1 MQTDIWLTEEIT
13 YSERCP
19 ICSQPLKNGLTTCFS
34 CGFSTESPTGTS
46 VWIDPAVYE
55 FPHTSSR
62 RKPHQVSQEKKWQS
76 ARELT
81 QARRHPN
88 PNTPIP
94 QRASAQPSNA
104 TPGSIVNPQKRQSD
118 VTSSVEKQRKAQY
131 RGTPE
136 IVSQSS
142 VLQHVQKNSSV
153 WEYET
158 PASQTSISLPPHA
171 LSICEE
177 PTRPELAAQAK
188 VTQRLHSIDEITTVP
203 PQSRET
209 SISTSRSIIPVD
221 AQLEMITIHR
231 PDQHSTQI
239 ELSQDIYSSS
249 WTSGKATSSSQA
261 RLISSRK
268 RRKSSHLAVSLNP
281 IDRLRWWLLRPG
293 RIEFVLWLGGTILL
307 VAVTCVLLFVTAF
320 SFEWITPG
328 IINPATTNTSA
339 ASTGSEQQ
347 STTVATSKLVLTLI
361 DKGPILPGQSIDL
374 RGQGFSPL
382 GHIRFL
388 FDGTLQLFDQNGQSL
403 TQANA
408 HGVFVTTLVLDNNL
422 PWHSGPHFINAQD
435 ITSRRTAKLPIT
447 LSPAPIGKGTP
458 NTPVPS
464 YPPNVT
470 PPVQT
475 PIPIVPGGQPTPV
488 GQTPVPVTPTPHP
501 VTPTPTVGTTPITTP
516 TVGTTP
522 TAVPSVG
529 TTPGVTT
536 TVSTAT
542 GSGLGNALD
551 NTGDAY
557 LSKQLTHLN
566 PWVWLM
572 IACYCLSMTLLGIA
586 GVLHKRNQ

>member
-1 MQTDIWLTEEIT
+1 MDQLPA
-13 YSERCP
+13 SLAVSRRNL
-19 ICSQPLKNGLTTCFS
+19 QQVRLFGLTPQFM
-34 CGFSTESPTGTS
+34 
-46 VWIDPAVYE
+46 E
-55 FPHTSSR
+55 FPHTASR
-62 RKPHQVSQEKKWQS
+62 RKPHQVSQEKRWQS
-76 ARELT
+76 SRELHK
-81 QARRHPN
+81 ARRHPN
-88 PNTPIP
+88 PDTPIP

-104 TPGSIVNPQKRQSD
+104 TPGSVVNPQKRQSD
-118 VTSSVEKQRKAQY
+118 VTSGVEKQRKAQY

-136 IVSQSS
+136 IVSESS
-142 VLQHVQKNSSV
+142 VLQHVQKNSSA

-171 LSICEE
+171 LLICEE
-177 PTRPELAAQAK
+177 PTSPELAAQAK
-188 VTQRLHSIDEITTVP
+188 VTHRLHSIDEITTVP

-231 PDQHSTQI
+231 PDQNRTQI

-328 IINPATTNTSA
+328 IVNPATTNTSA

-422 PWHSGPHFINAQD
+422 PMA
-435 ITSRRTAKLPIT
+435 
-447 LSPAPIGKGTP
+447 
-458 NTPVPS
+458 
-464 YPPNVT
+464 
-470 PPVQT
+470 
-475 PIPIVPGGQPTPV
+475 
-488 GQTPVPVTPTPHP
+488 
-501 VTPTPTVGTTPITTP
+501 
-516 TVGTTP
+516 
-522 TAVPSVG
+522 
-529 TTPGVTT
+529 
-536 TVSTAT
+536 
-542 GSGLGNALD
+542 LGA
-551 NTGDAY
+551 AFY
-557 LSKQLTHLN
+557 
-566 PWVWLM
+566 
-572 IACYCLSMTLLGIA
+572 
-586 GVLHKRNQ
+586 

>member
-1 MQTDIWLTEEIT
+1 MQTDIWLAEEIT

-19 ICSQPLKNGLTTCFS
+19 LCRQPLKNGSTTCFS
-34 CGFSTESPTGTS
+34 CGFSTKSPTGTS
-46 VWIDPAVYE
+46 VWIDPAVYG
-55 FPHTSSR
+55 FSHTTSR
-62 RKPHQVSQEKKWQS
+62 INPHQVSQEKKWRS
-76 ARELT
+76 SRELNK
-81 QARRHPN
+81 ARRHPN

-104 TPGSIVNPQKRQSD
+104 TPGSIVNPQRRQSD

-131 RGTPE
+131 SGTPE
-136 IVSQSS
+136 IVSEST

-158 PASQTSISLPPHA
+158 PASQTSISLPPQA

-177 PTRPELAAQAK
+177 PTRPELTAQAK
-188 VTQRLHSIDEITTVP
+188 VTHRLHSIDEITTVP

-209 SISTSRSIIPVD
+209 SISTSRSIIPVH
-221 AQLEMITIHR
+221 AQLEMTTIHR
-231 PDQHSTQI
+231 PDQVSTQI
-239 ELSQDIYSSS
+239 ELSRDINSSS
-249 WTSGKATSSSQA
+249 WTSGRATSSSQA

-307 VAVTCVLLFVTAF
+307 VAVTCVLLFITAF

-328 IINPATTNTSA
+328 SVNSATTNTSA
-339 ASTGSEQQ
+339 ATTGSGQQ

-422 PWHSGPHFINAQD
+422 PWHSGSHFINAQD
-435 ITSRRTAKLPIT
+435 ITSKRTAKLSIT
-447 LSPAPIGKGTP
+447 LSPSPIGKSTP

-470 PPVQT
+470 PPVLT

-488 GQTPVPVTPTPHP
+488 GQTPVPVTPTP
-501 VTPTPTVGTTPITTP
+501 VTPTPTVGTTPIPTPTTP
-516 TVGTTP
+516 TV
-522 TAVPSVG
+522 VPSVG

-572 IACYCLSMTLLGIA
+572 IGCYCLSMMLLGIA

>member
-1 MQTDIWLTEEIT
+1 MQTDIWLTEGIT
-13 YSERCP
+13 YAERCP
-19 ICSQPLKNGLTTCFS
+19 LCSQPLKNGSTTCFS
-34 CGFSTESPTGTS
+34 CGFSTKSPTGTS
-46 VWIDPAVYE
+46 VWIDPAVYG

-62 RKPHQVSQEKKWQS
+62 RNPPQVSQEKKWQS

-81 QARRHPN
+81 QSRRHPN

-104 TPGSIVNPQKRQSD
+104 APGSTVNQHRRQND
-118 VTSSVEKQRKAQY
+118 ATCSVEKQRKANY
-131 RGTPE
+131 RGTPGMVPE
-136 IVSQSS
+136 SS
-142 VLQHVQKNSSV
+142 ALQHVQKNSSV

-158 PASQTSISLPPHA
+158 PVPQASISSPPNA
-171 LSICEE
+171 FLISEE
-177 PTRPELAAQAK
+177 ATRPELIAHQAK
-188 VTQRLHSIDEITTVP
+188 VTQRLQSIDEITTVP
-203 PQSRET
+203 PGNRDS
-209 SISTSRSIIPVD
+209 SISNSRSLIPVD
-221 AQLEMITIHR
+221 VQYDLTTFHRSDQNNAQL
-231 PDQHSTQI
+231 D
-239 ELSQDIYSSS
+239 LYQDAALTS
-249 WTSGKATSSSQA
+249 WTAGGSSKSSQA
-261 RLISSRK
+261 RLISSRR
-268 RRKSSHLAVSLNP
+268 RRKSPHIAVSFNP

-328 IINPATTNTSA
+328 FVNPATTNTLGT
-339 ASTGSEQQ
+339 STELGQQ
-347 STTVATSKLVLTLI
+347 STTVATGKMVLTLI

-408 HGVFVTTLVLDNNL
+408 HGAFVTTLVLGNNL
-422 PWHSGPHFINAQD
+422 PWRSGPHFIKAQD
-435 ITSRRTAKLPIT
+435 ITSKRIIKLPIT

-464 YPPNVT
+464 YPPGVT
-470 PPVQT
+470 PPGVT

-501 VTPTPTVGTTPITTP
+501 VTPTPTVGTTPIVTP
-516 TVGTTP
+516 TLGPSP
-522 TAVPSVG
+522 TVVPSVG

-536 TVSTAT
+536 TASTAT

-551 NTGDAY
+551 ITGDVY
-557 LSKQLTHLN
+557 LSKQLIHLS

-572 IACYCLSMTLLGIA
+572 IGCYCLSMMLLGIA
-586 GVLHKRNQ
+586 GVLHKRN